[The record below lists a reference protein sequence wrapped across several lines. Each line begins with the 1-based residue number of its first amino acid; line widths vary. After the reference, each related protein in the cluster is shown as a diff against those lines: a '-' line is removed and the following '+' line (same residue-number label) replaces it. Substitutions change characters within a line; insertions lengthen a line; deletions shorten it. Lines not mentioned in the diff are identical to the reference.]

1 MSVNGIS
8 PQPQDAGDLSLR
20 RLIAIARRW
29 WWLVLAG
36 CLLAGAAAAFA
47 TAQQTPIYQARAL
60 LLVNLGQNTGSGS
73 YQDILGSQQ
82 LTDTYA
88 ELVTSGSNLEL
99 ALRAL
104 PGLTLDV
111 DALDRKTSARALRD
125 TQLIEVTAEDPDPAI
140 AALMAN
146 ATAGVFPDYI
156 VGAQLAGA
164 ANGSERP
171 VNTVFL
177 AETATVPDAPVRP
190 NELLNIILGAILGF
204 IVIAGAVALLEYL
217 DDTIHDRKD
226 VERLGVAHLA
236 DIPLSGKS
244 GLFRGETAPSFE
256 SDQQFAEAFRQLYSN
271 LQFVFSTGT
280 GKSMLVTSPRSGD
293 GKSLV
298 AVNLATALAE
308 SGQSVLLI
316 DGDLRR
322 PTLHEKLSLPNASGL
337 SSAFL
342 IGGDHVESVMQEF
355 KERLF
360 VLTSGPPPPN
370 PSALL
375 ASEEMQ
381 TIVEQTMDSFDRV
394 IIDSPPLEGLSDASI
409 LMRHVDGVLLVT
421 NTGRTRTEMLH
432 EAVSLIERSGVPLL
446 GVVLNR
452 SKLRRNSSYYNYYG
466 QRPGEPAKAA
476 SE

>member
-1 MSVNGIS
+1 MSVTS
-8 PQPQDAGDLSLR
+8 TQASDAGDLSLR

-36 CLLAGAAAAFA
+36 CLLAGGAAAFA

-60 LLVNLGQNTGSGS
+60 LLVNLGQSTGSGS
-73 YQDILGSQQ
+73 YQDILGSQK
-82 LTDTYA
+82 LTQTYA

-99 ALRAL
+99 AVAAL
-104 PGLTLDV
+104 PGLSLDV
-111 DALDRKTSARALRD
+111 AELDRKTSAHALRD
-125 TQLIEVTAEDPDPAI
+125 TMLVEVIAEDPDPVV
-140 AALMAN
+140 AALLAN

-156 VGAQLAGA
+156 LGAQQSGF

-177 AETATVPDAPVRP
+177 AETATVPSSPVRP
-190 NELLNIILGAILGF
+190 NKPLNIILGTVLGF
-204 IVIAGAVALLEYL
+204 VVIAGAIALLEYL

-226 VERLGVAHLA
+226 VERLGIAHLA
-236 DIPLSGKS
+236 DIPVSGKI
-244 GLFRGETAPSFE
+244 GLFRDPTTPSFE

-271 LQFVFSTGT
+271 LQFVFSTGNV
-280 GKSMLVTSPRSGD
+280 KSMLVTSPRSGD

-298 AVNLATALAE
+298 SINLATALAE
-308 SGQSVLLI
+308 SGQRVLLI

-342 IGGDHVESVMQEF
+342 IGGDHVQSVMQEL

-375 ASEEMQ
+375 ASDEMQ
-381 TIVEQTMDSFDRV
+381 TIVEQTMESFDRV
-394 IIDSPPLEGLSDASI
+394 IIDSPPLDGLSDATI

-432 EAVSLIERSGVPLL
+432 DAVSSIERSGVPLL

-452 SKLRRNSSYYNYYG
+452 SKLRRHSSYYNYYG
-466 QRPGEPAKAA
+466 QRRGSPAKAV
-476 SE
+476 SK

>member
-1 MSVNGIS
+1 MSVNGT
-8 PQPQDAGDLSLR
+8 PTQAVDAGDLSLR

-29 WWLVLAG
+29 WWLVVVG
-36 CLLAGAAAAFA
+36 CLLAGGAAAFA

-60 LLVNLGQNTGSGS
+60 LLVNLGQNVGAGS
-73 YQDILGSQQ
+73 YQDILGSQK
-82 LTDTYA
+82 LTETYA

-99 ALRAL
+99 ALNAL
-104 PGLTLDV
+104 PGLSLDI
-111 DALDRKTSARALRD
+111 DQLNAKTSARALRN
-125 TQLIEVTAEDPDPAI
+125 TQLIEVTAEDPDPEV
-140 AALMAN
+140 AALLAN

-164 ANGSERP
+164 GSGTERQ

-177 AETATVPDAPVRP
+177 AETASAPDAPVRP
-190 NELLNIILGAILGF
+190 NQLLNIILGTILGF
-204 IVIAGAVALLEYL
+204 VVISAAVALLEYL

-236 DIPLSGKS
+236 DIPVSGKS
-244 GLFRGETAPSFE
+244 GLFRDQRTPSFDT
-256 SDQQFAEAFRQLYSN
+256 DQQFAEAFRQLYSN
-271 LQFVFSTGT
+271 LQFVFSTGDV
-280 GKSMLVTSPRSGD
+280 KSILITSPRSGD

-298 AVNLATALAE
+298 AINLATALAE
-308 SGQSVLLI
+308 SGQRVLLI

-322 PTLHEKLSLPNASGL
+322 PTLHEKLSLPNGSGL

-342 IGGDHVESVMQEF
+342 IGGDHVDSVMQEL

-381 TIVEQTMDSFDRV
+381 TIVTRTVESFDRV

-421 NTGRTRTEMLH
+421 NTGRTRTEMLN
-432 EAVSLIERSGVPLL
+432 EAAAHIERSGVPLL

-452 SKLRRNSSYYNYYG
+452 SKLRRDSSYYAYYG
-466 QRPGEPAKAA
+466 QRAKGQA
-476 SE
+476 SATSK